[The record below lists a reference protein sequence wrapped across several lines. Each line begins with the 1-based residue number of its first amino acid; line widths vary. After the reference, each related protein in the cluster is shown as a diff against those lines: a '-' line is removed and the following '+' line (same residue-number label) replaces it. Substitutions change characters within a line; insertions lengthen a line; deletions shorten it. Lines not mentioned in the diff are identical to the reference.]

1 MVQITTHDA
10 VLATAAALLDVTSA
24 VASMSSGNWPSSLGS
39 VKYGSPYVVKAKTVF
54 DGQMKTYERSNV
66 ACKGQ
71 NKGGKD
77 AAVFLVE
84 PGATV
89 KNVIIG
95 KNQAEGVH
103 CENHDE

>member
-24 VASMSSGNWPSSLGS
+24 VASMPSGNWPSSLGS
-39 VKYGSPYVVKAKTVF
+39 VKYGPPYVVKAGTVF

-66 ACKGQ
+66 DCKGQ
-71 NKGGKD
+71 NECGKD

-84 PGATV
+84 PGATL
-89 KNVIIG
+89 IIG